1 MNEPWVVTTTT
12 QTQSVI
18 LTETAPAS
26 VVVIEQPV
34 TQVIVT
40 GKQGL
45 PGPPGDSWLPDPA
58 ELANGRY
65 ITTLDGQYIDI
76 PAPAGSGDMQ
86 TLIYDPQGRS
96 TNAFLLDNQS
106 GILDAGVFT

>member
-1 MNEPWVVTTTT
+1 MSEPWVVVSEQAVT
-12 QTQSVI
+12 QTV
-18 LTETAPAS
+18 
-26 VVVIEQPV
+26 
-34 TQVIVT
+34 VT
-40 GKQGL
+40 GVQGP
-45 PGPPGDSWLPDPA
+45 PGPPGDDWLPDPTT
-58 ELANGRY
+58 LANGRY

-86 TLIYDPQGRS
+86 SLIYDPQGRS

>member
-1 MNEPWVVTTTT
+1 MTECVSLETEVTAV
-12 QTQSVI
+12 S
-18 LTETAPAS
+18 ESA
-26 VVVIEQPV
+26 VIEFVELAVP
-34 TQVIVT
+34 
-40 GKQGL
+40 GP

-86 TLIYDPQGRS
+86 SLIYDPRGIA
-96 TNAFLLDNQS
+96 NDAFNLANLTGSLD
-106 GILDAGVFT
+106 GGVFT